1 LPGILD
7 IVRQR
12 YPQIRISITTS
23 SSKGIVQ
30 KLEQRELDIVFAIK
44 PEPTPNLRI
53 VDICTFGMF
62 WISRSNQFPGGAE
75 DMLSRDDLLGC
86 NLISYESGSYNYQQI
101 INYFTEERLK
111 DATVHYS
118 NSLTTTINMIS
129 AGVGISV
136 IPPVVIQK
144 ELRSYSAI
152 YLESAATRLITLV
165 ANIAREAGRNF
176 SGNFSDS
183 LAYQD

>member
-1 LPGILD
+1 
-7 IVRQR
+7 
-12 YPQIRISITTS
+12 
-23 SSKGIVQ
+23 
-30 KLEQRELDIVFAIK
+30 
-44 PEPTPNLRI
+44 
-53 VDICTFGMF
+53 
-62 WISRSNQFPGGAE
+62 
-75 DMLSRDDLLGC
+75 
-86 NLISYESGSYNYQQI
+86 
-101 INYFTEERLK
+101 
-111 DATVHYS
+111 
-118 NSLTTTINMIS
+118 MIS

-144 ELRSYSAI
+144 ELRTGELQVLNTNAVFPATSYSAI